1 MLLQIRSLHMDAS
14 ISRLQNVKQRTVT
27 SEPSV
32 TVEVPD
38 SADVVIIGKYL

>member
-1 MLLQIRSLHMDAS
+1 MAAS
-14 ISRLQNVKQRTVT
+14 FSRLQNVKQHTVT

-32 TVEVPD
+32 AVEVPD